1 MIQDLKAH
9 LPRFEDSE
17 TQGQAERIRTYGT
30 LHFAHTQLQ
39 KETLAATVGNAAL
52 PMQLHGMRER
62 LLPSPPPLSPRFP
75 WEAGAGSSIDVVG
88 GAGTEGQI
96 RARKPEM
103 LNVMDKASPVKP
115 LDPQLKAWL
124 RELGKS

>member
-17 TQGQAERIRTYGT
+17 REGQAQRKRTYGS

-39 KETLAATVGNAAL
+39 KEILPATVGNAAL
-52 PMQLHGMRER
+52 PMQLHGMREM
-62 LLPSPPPLSPRFP
+62 LLPSPPLLSPRTL

-96 RARKPEM
+96 SARKPEM
-103 LNVMDKASPVKP
+103 LFVMDKASPVKS
-115 LDPQLKAWL
+115 LDPQLKALL